1 MVPSSLK
8 RLSPFF
14 GFVFVLSLTL
24 FLFLGVEA
32 FMPSAYASEEME
44 ESVPDESS
52 EGPTVVFFGE
62 PPSEETLESE
72 APAVEEPDAVA
83 EEQTAAKKDNGSVNE
98 TDESQLEGTT
108 QSMMA

>member
-44 ESVPDESS
+44 ESVPD
-52 EGPTVVFFGE
+52 
-62 PPSEETLESE
+62 
-72 APAVEEPDAVA
+72 
-83 EEQTAAKKDNGSVNE
+83 
-98 TDESQLEGTT
+98 
-108 QSMMA
+108 